1 VPEVIDCWF
10 DSGAMPFAQWH
21 YPFENQALFEK
32 WFPADYICEAVDQ
45 TRGWFYSLHALSIL
59 LKEQPCFS
67 NVICL
72 GHILDVTGE
81 KMSKSKGNVV
91 TPEEVLDASGADALR
106 WYLYTSSPPG
116 NVRRFSGE
124 LVDEVVRKFLLTLW
138 NTYSF
143 FVTYANID
151 KFDPR
156 TTVSHEGLPELDRWI
171 LSELNQLIDRVTRS
185 LEQYDPTGAG
195 RVIEDFVQDLSNWY
209 VRRSRRRFWKSEND
223 ADKQAAYTTLYRCL
237 VTLAKLLAP
246 FTPFIAEELYQNLV
260 RSVDK
265 GAAESVHLADY
276 PQADLSRVDEELSD
290 ATRLAI
296 TVSSLGRAKRS
307 NAGIKVRQ
315 PLYEVTVHVRSKW
328 EKENLER
335 MSSQIKDELN
345 VKDVTIKVPIAK
357 VTAEGLPPTIE
368 VELDKNIDQNL
379 ADEGMA
385 RELVHRL
392 QTMRKQAGFDIA
404 DYIETY
410 YQGGDSI
417 QRVMRKHADYIKQET
432 LSQTLTRGS
441 PPDGAFAKSH
451 RIEGDEVVL
460 AVKRVNR

>member
-1 VPEVIDCWF
+1 
-10 DSGAMPFAQWH
+10 
-21 YPFENQALFEK
+21 
-32 WFPADYICEAVDQ
+32 
-45 TRGWFYSLHALSIL
+45 
-59 LKEQPCFS
+59 
-67 NVICL
+67 VICL
-72 GHILDVTGE
+72 GHILDATGE

-91 TPEEVLDASGADALR
+91 TPVEVLDASGADALR

-156 TTVSHEGLPELDRWI
+156 TSVSLEGLPELDRWI
-171 LSELNQLIDRVTRS
+171 LSELNQLVDRVTRS
-185 LEQYDPTGAG
+185 LDQYDPTGAG
-195 RVIEDFVQDLSNWY
+195 RMIEDFVQDLSNWY

-223 ADKQAAYTTLYRCL
+223 ADKQAAYTTLYQCL

-265 GAAESVHLADY
+265 SAAESVHLTDY
-276 PQADLSRVDEELSD
+276 PQADLSQVDEELSAD
-290 ATRLAI
+290 TRLAM
-296 TVSSLGRAKRS
+296 TVSSLGRSERAKA
-307 NAGIKVRQ
+307 NLKVRQ
-315 PLYEVTVHVRSKW
+315 PLAKALVKVRSKR
-328 EKENLER
+328 EEAGLNR
-335 MSSQIKDELN
+335 VRSQVEEELN
-345 VKDVTIKVPIAK
+345 VKRVDVTISVPPATAI
-357 VTAEGLPPTIE
+357 AEGMPPTVT
-368 VELDKNIDQNL
+368 VELDTNIDQKL

-417 QRVMRKHADYIKQET
+417 QRVMREFASYIKQET
-432 LSQTLTRGS
+432 LSQTLAQGS

-451 RIEGDEVVL
+451 RIDGDEVVL
-460 AVKRVNR
+460 AVKRVSR